1 MAATSAA
8 CVASGGAFSAS
19 VEVPV
24 VPAASVAMASLAV
37 ADAVCATA

>member
-24 VPAASVAMASLAV
+24 VPAASVASLAV
-37 ADAVCATA
+37 ADAACATA